1 MSEQKSEHPGYIRR
15 TCSQCGEGLGF
26 TESDPCDKC
35 SVSKPSVAEA
45 RELLPCP
52 FCGASAGDIK
62 LSRGHGFIIGCT
74 SCQAQQFAMERTEAA
89 RLWNTR
95 VDPASSTPELTAR
108 QVLRHA
114 LESEGSKVIF
124 DSAANRVEW
133 CPNDSRCAGT
143 TDHQPECWLGQAI
156 RLIPTVDTDSSITE
170 KAQRA
175 AEKIWN
181 NLDRTWTVQEMVE
194 IIAAEFQK

>member
-1 MSEQKSEHPGYIRR
+1 MSEQKSERPGYIRR
-15 TCSQCGEGLGF
+15 ICSQCEEGLGF

-95 VDPASSTPELTAR
+95 VDPASY
-108 QVLRHA
+108 
-114 LESEGSKVIF
+114 
-124 DSAANRVEW
+124 
-133 CPNDSRCAGT
+133 
-143 TDHQPECWLGQAI
+143 
-156 RLIPTVDTDSSITE
+156 ITQ

-175 AEKIWN
+175 AERIWN

-194 IIAAEFQK
+194 IIAAEFTK